1 MFTAL
6 PFLIASPTTGLISL
20 WSAFSLGVLHG
31 FEPGHGKGIVSAYVA
46 GKKPNVLELLGLCG
60 ILTLSHSIGAFSLV
74 LLGLAFGGS
83 LNQLDSAFIQSVHI
97 LAASFVVVLGIHLLW
112 QQKMLIKVLL
122 FPSATTEKETEEVEQ
137 ESIALEADHQHTKDD
152 SCCMPTPAMP
162 STRDRS
168 SIYKELWLLGLS
180 SGIKPCPMSLIL
192 VASSLQIGQWY
203 GWTQGIFTIL
213 SFSLGMGVFLCSVG
227 LTVLFVT
234 RKIEGKA
241 KPVKQHPWYALI
253 KQYLPLISASIILL
267 SGLFFLWMAIMNPVE
282 ATSEDSEK
290 GSIRRASVVTYG
302 TPSGYVV

>member
-1 MFTAL
+1 MFSML

-83 LNQLDSAFIQSVHI
+83 LNQLDPAFIQSVHI
-97 LAASFVVVLGIHLLW
+97 LAGSFVVVLGIHLLW
-112 QQKMLIKVLL
+112 QQKSLIKASFSLA
-122 FPSATTEKETEEVEQ
+122 SKNSSEVEYTHTHSS
-137 ESIALEADHQHTKDD
+137 EDEA
-152 SCCMPTPAMP
+152 CCLPTPAMP
-162 STRDRS
+162 STRDRA
-168 SIYKELWLLGLS
+168 SIYKEIWLLGLS

-234 RKIEGKA
+234 RKIESKA
-241 KPVKQHPWYALI
+241 NPVKQHPWYAFI
-253 KQYLPLISASIILL
+253 KQYLPLISAVVILL
-267 SGLFFLWMAIMNPVE
+267 SGLFFVWLAITNPAE
-282 ATSEDSEK
+282 TTLK
-290 GSIRRASVVTYG
+290 
-302 TPSGYVV
+302 P